1 MTDDQLADST
11 YSEAVAASLL
21 GVQILRSFPGVGDFE
36 GTVVGTSA
44 PAEASDP
51 FLHEV
56 RWSDGD
62 EEELTMGEV
71 LRGQERFLATN
82 RPGPGEISSHESSY
96 GAADGGGTGCPRPTP
111 PNAAGRC
118 LGGPSSLTAPVKPC
132 QLPPAYHP

>member
-82 RPGPGEISSHESSY
+82 RPTAPPTVTVQ
-96 GAADGGGTGCPRPTP
+96 AALIPLRPTP
-111 PNAAGRC
+111 PAAVWADPVA
-118 LGGPSSLTAPVKPC
+118 LPLPSSLANYPLRITREGRRR
-132 QLPPAYHP
+132 

>member
-51 FLHEV
+51 FL
-56 RWSDGD
+56 R
-62 EEELTMGEV
+62 M
-71 LRGQERFLATN
+71 RFAGVMATKKN
-82 RPGPGEISSHESSY
+82 WQWVKSC
-96 GAADGGGTGCPRPTP
+96 GARRDF
-111 PNAAGRC
+111 
-118 LGGPSSLTAPVKPC
+118 
-132 QLPPAYHP
+132 